1 MERYVSES
9 LASGFIRPS
18 SFPVD
23 AAFFFIKKKDG
34 TLQQGIDYWV
44 LPGSVGLQLK
54 SRVRTIRSDC
64 NIRRTVEY
72 LYL

>member
-9 LASGFIRPS
+9 LASGFIRPL
-18 SFPVD
+18 SFPVN
-23 AAFFFIKKKDG
+23 AAFFFIKKDD

-44 LPGSVGLQLK
+44 LPGSMGLRLK
-54 SRVRTIRSDC
+54 SRVCTIRSDC